1 MVAHLTGKYNY
12 EDDHHKQEVLDGA
25 RVGNT
30 VYLAIR
36 ATKKANNRTFVFAAV
51 LMISNTRRHGFGY
64 KEQDEFMGPNQCAC
78 PARIMRRLSPIS
90 DLPRISYAAEW
101 RARVAEYNH
110 QKRQRWLRRQSLR
123 LGSIVSL
130 PSPARFG
137 MGVTASRFRVARFRG
152 RTPIRSAGPPRPCLP
167 PAPENDR
174 GRRDRGASHLHA
186 RDGRSVSH
194 ASLSSRPLVATR
206 TWRVPADYLPLHS
219 WFDASKSA
227 LAYFTHRALH
237 HHREGIAEAVRIFG
251 ATIRN
256 ADDAAVSVE
265 ALAVQ
270 YCAEDI
276 HIFPTAADWFA
287 HMDLPSAGFLG
298 PPCESRR

>member
-1 MVAHLTGKYNY
+1 MGWLYQSDPIAHLTGKYNY

-36 ATKKANNRTFVFAAV
+36 AAEKADNRTFVFAAV

-78 PARIMRRLSPIS
+78 PARIMCRLSPIS
-90 DLPRISYAAEW
+90 DLPRISYAVEW

-152 RTPIRSAGPPRPCLP
+152 RTPIFEALDHPG
-167 PAPENDR
+167 
-174 GRRDRGASHLHA
+174 
-186 RDGRSVSH
+186 
-194 ASLSSRPLVATR
+194 LVCRLRLKTIEA
-206 TWRVPADYLPLHS
+206 A
-219 WFDASKSA
+219 A
-227 LAYFTHRALH
+227 
-237 HHREGIAEAVRIFG
+237 IAEPAISTPATEG
-251 ATIRN
+251 A
-256 ADDAAVSVE
+256 
-265 ALAVQ
+265 
-270 YCAEDI
+270 
-276 HIFPTAADWFA
+276 
-287 HMDLPSAGFLG
+287 
-298 PPCESRR
+298 